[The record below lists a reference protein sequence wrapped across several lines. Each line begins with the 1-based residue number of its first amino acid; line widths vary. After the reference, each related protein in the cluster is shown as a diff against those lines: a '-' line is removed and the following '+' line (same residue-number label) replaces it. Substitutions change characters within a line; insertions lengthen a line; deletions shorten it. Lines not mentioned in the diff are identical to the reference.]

1 MSFARLSKCAKTLP
15 PMPPSSNGWLKSTK
29 LCSYMT
35 RRCARFIRSSARC
48 SNLHPSRQSPRSGFI
63 SGKTRRHTASGEDGR
78 ARKRGA
84 PALPPPFVGP
94 LCQDFCQDFA
104 VYVGQPALDSVVIIA
119 QALMVDAKQV
129 QDGGVQVVNGCDVL
143 HRLVAEVIG
152 CA

>member
-1 MSFARLSKCAKTLP
+1 MSFARLSKCAKTFP

-35 RRCARFIRSSARC
+35 P
-48 SNLHPSRQSPRSGFI
+48 PS
-63 SGKTRRHTASGEDGR
+63 
-78 ARKRGA
+78 
-84 PALPPPFVGP
+84 VGT

-129 QDGGVQVVNGCDVL
+129 QDGGVQVVNGRDVL
-143 HRLVAEVIG
+143 HSLVAEVIG
-152 CA
+152 CAVTESLFYASPRQPHGEAVWIVIAAIGPFLERRHAPKLRHPNNQRALQKAAPFQ